1 MDAIIDEKKSIKEL
15 SSDVIL
21 YPQVLK
27 NVEVN
32 DKNKCIQD
40 EKLLN

>member
-15 SSDVIL
+15 SSDVIVE
-21 YPQVLK
+21 PQVLK